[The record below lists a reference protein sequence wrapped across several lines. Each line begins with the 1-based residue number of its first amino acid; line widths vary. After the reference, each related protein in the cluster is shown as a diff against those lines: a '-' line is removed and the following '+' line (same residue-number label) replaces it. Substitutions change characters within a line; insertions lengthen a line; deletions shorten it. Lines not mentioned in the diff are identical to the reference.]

1 MTYPAH
7 WSSVRYC
14 RISYTLGDVGVW
26 SAGTPVSD
34 TPTMP
39 KPSDFEKPMVSDRK
53 TFAQIQAERHRQARE
68 DAEQWQRWSQEV
80 TEQLY
85 NERSKFA
92 DEFTEAEQRIND
104 LIND

>member
-1 MTYPAH
+1 
-7 WSSVRYC
+7 
-14 RISYTLGDVGVW
+14 
-26 SAGTPVSD
+26 
-34 TPTMP
+34 MP